1 MLVPAGPLSSED
13 ALPMTATSSLFLAIA
28 RATLGRAKSGATVPA
43 AMMHSL
49 PSLATA
55 TLALRAHS
63 TAATTIGLIPLLPRG
78 WRLADQVAIEDFVLL
93 CLCTTKSGRLS

>member
-13 ALPMTATSSLFLAIA
+13 ALPMTAISSLFLAIA

-63 TAATTIGLIPLLPRG
+63 TATTIGLIPLLPRG

-93 CLCTTKSGRLS
+93 CLCTTK